1 VNDIIFGG
9 SSHVVVSS
17 FLEMMEE
24 FQMSTMGELTFFLDI
39 QVKQMKQATFI
50 HQAKYTN
57 GQMKKFN
64 MADLKPVSTSM
75 SMATTLDPDENGEVV
90 DQREYKSIIGSLLYL
105 IASRS
110 DIQFAVCLCPHFLA
124 SPHSSHQTTIQ
135 WIFRYLKYTLKFGI
149 WYSASSSL
157 DLIAFSSGDF
167 VGCEIDRKSTSGTC
181 HFLGSSLVCRSSRK
195 QSSIAQSTTEAE
207 YVCF

>member
-75 SMATTLDPDENGEVV
+75 SMATTLDPDENGEVI

-124 SPHSSHQTTIQ
+124 SPHSSHQTPIPWT
-135 WIFRYLKYTLKFGI
+135 
-149 WYSASSSL
+149 
-157 DLIAFSSGDF
+157 
-167 VGCEIDRKSTSGTC
+167 TSGWPVHGSTVDATVADGRGSPE
-181 HFLGSSLVCRSSRK
+181 LGLAAAPSHGGLP
-195 QSSIAQSTTEAE
+195 
-207 YVCF
+207 